1 MLFWGILFVQERF
14 GKEGQ
19 PVECRAHLHSAVVS
33 ARVFLQWQRST
44 TASADLCQPTC
55 EDPTPKCDKAPA
67 EGCACNSRRPIWMAH
82 HNACGTL
89 AMCKGVKCNTIS
101 CHIDK
106 KTGVTKISHSTRGDS
121 NHQSYSCGVMSKD
134 NECECICMEEKFKSK
149 DEL

>member
-1 MLFWGILFVQERF
+1 M
-14 GKEGQ
+14 
-19 PVECRAHLHSAVVS
+19 RAHKKLAVVISSRSSTNLAMARFLVAALTGFIFAS
-33 ARVFLQWQRST
+33 ADPDTRCSPGFVWQRST

-106 KTGVTKISHSTRGDS
+106 KTGVTKVITAVTR
-121 NHQSYSCGVMSKD
+121 V
-134 NECECICMEEKFKSK
+134 
-149 DEL
+149 LLLPRAR